1 MKQIE
6 GDHKTITSENRILK
20 SQKEKNEATQRQLE
34 KEFEQVQ
41 RQERSQR
48 DEWSRKLNDLESSIQ
63 DRKQLITEV
72 LDGLSI
78 VNQEIA
84 SLRVQTKTAQYKV
97 QY

>member
-1 MKQIE
+1 LKQIE

-84 SLRVQTKTAQYKV
+84 SLKVQTKTAQYKV

>member
-1 MKQIE
+1 LKQIE